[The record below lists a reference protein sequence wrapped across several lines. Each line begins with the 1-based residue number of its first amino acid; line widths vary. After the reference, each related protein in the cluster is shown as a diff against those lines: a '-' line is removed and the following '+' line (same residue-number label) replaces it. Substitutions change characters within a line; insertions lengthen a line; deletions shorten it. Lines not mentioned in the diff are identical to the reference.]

1 MKIMEHETLGTANI
15 QNTGIFRELV
25 VVSEVLDRVRPE
37 ARMIGV
43 PAVSIAPVAIE
54 IVPAK
59 FPGNQ
64 PVVFAYSRP
73 LGIAAFT
80 LRVADRLNSSHLG
93 ISYAVFCLRKN
104 SSHLGISSAAFCF
117 KTNSHSRRS
126 RRLS

>member
-64 PVVFAYSRP
+64 PVVFAYGRP

-80 LRVADRLNSSHLG
+80 LRVASHQVDFWHVVDRKSTRLNSSHLG
-93 ISYAVFCLRKN
+93 I
-104 SSHLGISSAAFCF
+104 
-117 KTNSHSRRS
+117 
-126 RRLS
+126 